1 MTSAPTPARTGAV
14 DSACSEGEEKKRRRP
29 IGLALAVAIPLNT
42 YLLTTL
48 AATLLDHI
56 PPPSYYQTVAF
67 LIPSLL
73 VTLALQGQF
82 FRIEYL
88 IPPPPRMADHHPR
101 VARVWTRTQ
110 RLAAVAMLAYL
121 ASGELA
127 SLYALAAQDSSPLLF
142 GVTAG
147 AVVTAFIGLAI
158 VALIGTPWTP

>member
-1 MTSAPTPARTGAV
+1 MTPAHTPARSGAF
-14 DSACSEGEEKKRRRP
+14 DSARGEADDRKRRRP

-42 YLLTTL
+42 YLLTTV
-48 AATLLDHI
+48 AATLLEHT
-56 PPPSYYQTVAF
+56 PPASYYQTVAF

-88 IPPPPRMADHHPR
+88 IPPPPRIADHHPR
-101 VARVWTRTQ
+101 VARMWTRTQ

-142 GVTAG
+142 GLTAG
-147 AVVTAFIGLAI
+147 AVVTAFIALAI
-158 VALIGTPWTP
+158 VALIGTPWTR

>member
-1 MTSAPTPARTGAV
+1 MTSAPTPTRTGAV
-14 DSACSEGEEKKRRRP
+14 DSTRSEADEKKQRRP

-42 YLLTTL
+42 YLLTAV
-48 AATLLDHI
+48 AATLLEHT

-88 IPPPPRMADHHPR
+88 LPPPPRMADHHPR
-101 VARVWTRTQ
+101 VARMWTRTQ

-127 SLYALAAQDSSPLLF
+127 SLYALAAQESSPLFF

-147 AVVTAFIGLAI
+147 AVVTAFIALAI